1 MNNPW
6 LSLIRAVWQHGKPW
20 HRAIAGYYIAYIIAQ
35 GLMSLSPYAFGR
47 AIGLLQHF
55 SPASFREL
63 LFWLIFGVLLVPLF
77 WLFHGPA
84 RVVERKVALRIQQAF
99 RLQIFADM
107 TRLPLKWHQDH
118 HSGHLVTRVNRAS
131 TALHRFAEDQFIYIE
146 TVVKF
151 IISVGFLLWIS
162 LPVGLVSLVSCTL
175 ATGVV
180 IAFDRKLI
188 PLYESE
194 NETDNQVGALF
205 FDYLNNMTTILTLRL
220 GRLTEKSLVKRI
232 LSVWPVFNQ
241 EVVLNE
247 VKWFAMGITLSA
259 LQSAILIAYI
269 VWHLEAFDAV
279 LVGTV
284 VMIFRYQWDLSE
296 VFYNFSA
303 NYSDLVRKN
312 ADIRGVQPILDDIH
326 AHAVASADVDCASS
340 WHTLEIANLYFRH
353 PGVRRSGALEGLSFT
368 LHSGEKIAL
377 IGSSGAGKSTLLN
390 LLSGLY
396 QPDSASLRMDG
407 QAFTSLAPM
416 QAMTT
421 LIPQEPEI
429 FENTIAFN
437 IALGLETS
445 EEDLLQAVRLAG
457 FSEVLAKLPQGLET
471 DIREKGV
478 NLSVGQKQRL
488 ALARGLFAA
497 RFSSLILM
505 DEPTSSVDLAAEK
518 AILSGVIAQ
527 FHEATMVV
535 SLHRLHLLPQFDR
548 IICLSHG
555 KIIADGETVKLLNT
569 DGPVREL
576 WQKYQSHALKRRH

>member
-1 MNNPW
+1 MHNPW
-6 LSLIRAVWQHGKPW
+6 ISLIRAVWQHGKPW
-20 HRAIAGYYIAYIIAQ
+20 HRAIAGYYIAYIVAQ
-35 GLMSLSPYAFGR
+35 GLMSLSPYAFGK

-55 SPASFREL
+55 SQGSFREL

-84 RVVERKVALRIQQAF
+84 RVVERKVALRIQQSF
-99 RLQIFADM
+99 RLKIFADM

-118 HSGHLVTRVNRAS
+118 HSGHLVTRVNRAA

-151 IISVGFLLWIS
+151 IVSVGFLLWIS
-162 LPVGLVSLVSCTL
+162 LPVGLVSLVSCSL
-175 ATGVV
+175 ATWVV
-180 IAFDRKLI
+180 FAFDRKLI

-220 GRLTEKSLVKRI
+220 GKLTEKSLIKRI
-232 LSVWPVFNQ
+232 LSIWPVFNQ

-259 LQSAILIAYI
+259 LQSAILIGYI
-269 VWHLEAFDAV
+269 VWHLENFDAV

-303 NYSDLVRKN
+303 NYSDLVRKDT
-312 ADIRGVQPILDDIH
+312 DIRGVQPILDDIH
-326 AHAVASADVDCASS
+326 AHALMPVDIDCASS
-340 WHTLEIANLYFRH
+340 WQTLEIADLNFHH
-353 PGVRRSGALEGLSFT
+353 PGSKRSGSLEGLHFT
-368 LHSGEKIAL
+368 LQRGEKIAL
-377 IGSSGAGKSTLLN
+377 IGTSGAGKSTLMN

-396 QPDSASLRMDG
+396 HPDSVRLRMDNHTFANLVPL
-407 QAFTSLAPM
+407 QAL
-416 QAMTT
+416 TT

-445 EEDLLQAVRLAG
+445 SEELLQAVKLAG
-457 FSEVLAKLPQGLET
+457 FSEVLSTLPQGLET

-497 RFSSLILM
+497 RFSSLVLM

-518 AILSGVIAQ
+518 AILTGVMER
-527 FHEATMVV
+527 FRDATMLV

-548 IICLSHG
+548 VICLSHG
-555 KIIADGETVKLLNT
+555 KIIADGATADLLNT
-569 DGPVREL
+569 EGPVRDV
-576 WQKYQSHALKRRH
+576 WQKYQSHRRSGRV